1 LSSAF
6 ADSSLEAGPTYLVV
20 VLVVVL
26 VVTSSR

>member
-6 ADSSLEAGPTYLVV
+6 ADSSLEAGPTFLVV

-26 VVTSSR
+26 VVY